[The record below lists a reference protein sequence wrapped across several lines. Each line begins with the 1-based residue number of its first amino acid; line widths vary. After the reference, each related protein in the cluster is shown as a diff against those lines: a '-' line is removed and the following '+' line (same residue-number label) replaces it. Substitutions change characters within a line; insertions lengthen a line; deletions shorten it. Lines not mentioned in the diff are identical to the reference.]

1 MSSKRCRE
9 VLPNR
14 VGGPWAHYPSQTAE
28 LPGHFHRQLPGYART
43 PLVRLDD
50 IAKELGV
57 RAVYLKD
64 ESTRL
69 GLPSFKILGA
79 SWGVFKAVTQKL
91 RLPSDTDLETLKR
104 AVAHHSISL
113 YAATDGNYG
122 RAVARMGSIL
132 SIPVEIRVPARTHPS
147 TIALIRS
154 EGAEVVVSDGNYDDA
169 VLEAQKSARQKKG
182 GILIQ
187 DFAFGDYQ
195 DIPQWI
201 VDGYATMMLEIDDQI
216 GDEKIDFVIV
226 PVGVGSFAQAVCRH
240 YMPRFEAAPKIVTVE
255 PDTAACFYHSL
266 NSGEIVFKPSSPTV
280 MAGLDCGT
288 VSSIAW
294 PFLRDGVSAAV
305 TVSDYE
311 AHQASIFLKEQHGV
325 SSGPCGAATLAA
337 LRRVESDRKLK
348 ANSTVLLLST
358 EGARDYE
365 VPLSVGIDDAVTL
378 AQTLVQI
385 DSVNPTLVP
394 TKGGGETAI
403 ARYIQAWLE
412 HRGIENHWIEPIQG
426 RPSIVGVV
434 RGRGNGKS
442 LMLNGHID
450 TVTVHGYEGDPLSGH
465 IVDGKLYGRGAA
477 DMKAGVAAALVA
489 LAETAGFRLSGDVIF
504 AGVADEEARSMGTEH
519 VLQAGWRTDAAIVC
533 EPTNLEIIHAHKGF
547 VWLEVDIFG
556 VAAHGSRPDLGIDA
570 IIMAGYFLVALDKYA
585 TALKNR
591 VSGSPVDPPSVHA
604 SIIKGGE
611 EVSSYPALCSISI
624 ERRTVP
630 GEDPETVERELRSI
644 LEQLEGDIADFKF
657 DIRTTFSRPPF
668 WISQNHHF
676 VQAAADEISISLE
689 RQPVIRGEA
698 FWADSA
704 LLSAQGIATLIWG
717 PRGEGLHAKE
727 EFVYTG
733 SIATVA
739 ETLMYIAARYCRPNG
754 TIQCSYHPR

>member
-1 MSSKRCRE
+1 MSSKHCRQ
-9 VLPNR
+9 VLRSR
-14 VGGPWAHYPSQTAE
+14 VGGPWAQYPSKTAE
-28 LPGHFHRQLPGYART
+28 LPGHFHRQLPGYDRT

-79 SWGVFKAVTQKL
+79 SWGVFKAVTQKIG
-91 RLPSDTDLETLKR
+91 LPSDTDLETLKR

-113 YAATDGNYG
+113 YAATDGNHG

-132 SIPVEIRVPARTHPS
+132 SIPVEIRVPECTHPS
-147 TIALIRS
+147 TIELIHS
-154 EGAEVVVSDGNYDDA
+154 EGATIVVSDGNYDDA
-169 VLEAQKSARQKKG
+169 VLEAQESAQQKKG

-216 GDEKIDFVIV
+216 GDENIDFIIV
-226 PVGVGSFAQAVCRH
+226 PVGVGSFAQAVCQH
-240 YMPRFEAAPKIVTVE
+240 YMPRSEKAPKIVTVE
-255 PDTAACFYHSL
+255 PDTAACFYRSL
-266 NSGEIVFKPSSPTV
+266 QSGDIAFVPSTPTI

-294 PFLRDGVSAAV
+294 PFLRDGVHAAV

-311 AHQASIFLKEQHGV
+311 AHQASVYLREHHGV

-337 LRRVESDRKLK
+337 LRRVERDREYLGLK

-358 EGARDYE
+358 EGVRDYE
-365 VPLSVGIDDAVTL
+365 APLSVGIDDAVTL

-403 ARYIQAWLE
+403 ASYIQAWLE
-412 HRGIENHWIEPIQG
+412 HRGIENHWIEPIRG
-426 RPSIVGVV
+426 RPSIVGAV
-434 RGRGNGKS
+434 RGSGGGKS

-450 TVTVHGYEGDPLSGH
+450 TTTLYGYEGDPLSGH
-465 IVDGKLYGRGAA
+465 IKDGKLYGRGAA
-477 DMKAGVAAALVA
+477 DMKGGVAAALIA
-489 LAETAGFRLSGDVIF
+489 LAEAKRHRLSGDVIF

-533 EPTNLEIIHAHKGF
+533 EPTNSEIIHAHKGF

-556 VAAHGSRPDLGIDA
+556 LAAHGSRPDLGIDA

-585 TALKNR
+585 TALRNK
-591 VSGSPVDPPSVHA
+591 VSGSPVGPPSVHA

-630 GEDPETVERELRSI
+630 GEAPETVERELRSI
-644 LEQLEGDIADFKF
+644 LEQLKDDIAGFKF

-668 WISQNHHF
+668 WISKNHRF
-676 VQAAADEISISLE
+676 VQAAADEIGRSLA

-704 LLSAQGIATLIWG
+704 LFSAQGIATLIWG

-727 EFVYTG
+727 EFVYTD

-739 ETLMYIAARYCRPNG
+739 ETLLYIAQRYCRRND
-754 TIQCSYHPR
+754 TIE